1 MTLVLRYVNKEG
13 KLIEQFLST
22 VHAKDT
28 TALSL
33 QKEIHSLL
41 LEHSLSRS
49 QIRGHCYEGAS
60 NMQGEINRL
69 KTLILKDTPSS
80 YCIHCFAHQL
90 HMTLVAIEKK
100 QYGVDQ
106 LEMLRE
112 DEAQKLEE
120 LLVLGKVDMESGQ
133 NQELGLQRTGD
144 THWGSHVKTVR
155 NFIALFSSII
165 HVLEVLANEGAD

>member
-49 QIRGHCYEGAS
+49 QIRGHGYDGA
-60 NMQGEINRL
+60 
-69 KTLILKDTPSS
+69 ILLSRE
-80 YCIHCFAHQL
+80 L
-90 HMTLVAIEKK
+90 
-100 QYGVDQ
+100 
-106 LEMLRE
+106 LRE

-133 NQELGLQRTGD
+133 NQELGLQRPGD
-144 THWGSHVKTVR
+144 THWGYYVKTVR